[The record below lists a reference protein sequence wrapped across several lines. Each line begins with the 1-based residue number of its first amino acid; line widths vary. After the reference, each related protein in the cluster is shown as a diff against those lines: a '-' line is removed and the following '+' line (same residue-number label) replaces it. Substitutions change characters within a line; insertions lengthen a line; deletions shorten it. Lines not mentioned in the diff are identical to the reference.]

1 MKQPIL
7 LILILC
13 MTIQI
18 GWTQNNATTIAYIAQ
33 YKTIA
38 MKEMKRTGVP
48 ASITLAQAIVE
59 SNSGESNLAKNHNN
73 HFGIKC
79 KSDWTGAKTYQDD
92 DAKQECFRAYDAAEL
107 SFKDHSNFLKNRPNY
122 VDLFLLDPVDDTAW
136 AYGLKKA
143 GYATASDYPKKLLKI
158 IDDYELAQYNF
169 PELANEIEEEE
180 EGVKTPSDTPVNNVL
195 ADTHVKK
202 TPSDTPINNVLADT
216 PVKKTPSD
224 TPVNKV
230 LADTPV
236 NKVIVDTPVNKLI
249 VDTPV
254 NKVIIET
261 PVKTLNK
268 PLGIAQKNSNDSLA
282 TLPVVALDTIKKEVI
297 IAVQTTKKEPVK
309 IDTAKA
315 TTMTQPILPKQ
326 PTYNYPEVKFRINQV
341 PVILGKENMSFI
353 EIALKYN
360 LPLYKLF
367 EYNEIEASNL
377 LERDQLIFLASK
389 KKIGATSFH
398 TVKYNT
404 SLHEISQLEGVQL
417 SALKLYNPQLT
428 DSIKEGTQV
437 LMFKEKE
444 NSTVIKKDN
453 SLLFNKRK
461 K

>member
-1 MKQPIL
+1 ML
-7 LILILC
+7 TLW
-13 MTIQI
+13 TAIQT
-18 GWTQNNATTIAYIAQ
+18 GWAQNNSTTIAYIAQ

-180 EGVKTPSDTPVNNVL
+180 APVN
-195 ADTHVKK
+195 K
-202 TPSDTPINNVLADT
+202 VLADT

-224 TPVNKV
+224 GPVNKV

-236 NKVIVDTPVNKLI
+236 NKVV

-254 NKVIIET
+254 NKVIVET

-282 TLPVVALDTIKKEVI
+282 PLPVVALDTIKKEVI
-297 IAVQTTKKEPVK
+297 IAVQTTKKETIK

-315 TTMTQPILPKQ
+315 TTMTEPILPKQ

-353 EIALKYN
+353 EIALKFN

-377 LERDQLIFLASK
+377 LKRDQLIFLAPK
-389 KKIGATSFH
+389 KKTGATSFH

-428 DSIKEGTQV
+428 DPIKEGTQV
-437 LMFKEKE
+437 LLFKEKE

>member
-1 MKQPIL
+1 MKQTIL
-7 LILILC
+7 LTLTLW
-13 MTIQI
+13 TAIQT
-18 GWTQNNATTIAYIAQ
+18 GWSQNNAATIAYINQ

-92 DAKQECFRAYDAAEL
+92 DAKQECFRVYDAAEL

-169 PELANEIEEEE
+169 PELENEIEVEVEE
-180 EGVKTPSDTPVNNVL
+180 
-195 ADTHVKK
+195 A
-202 TPSDTPINNVLADT
+202 
-216 PVKKTPSD
+216 PVKKTISD

-230 LADTPV
+230 L
-236 NKVIVDTPVNKLI
+236 VDM
-249 VDTPV
+249 
-254 NKVIIET
+254 

-268 PLGIAQKNSNDSLA
+268 PLGIVQMNSNESLA
-282 TLPVVALDTIKKEVI
+282 PLPSKSLPTKPLPTVQKETIT
-297 IAVQTTKKEPVK
+297 AVQTTQKEPVK
-309 IDTAKA
+309 IDTTKA
-315 TTMTQPILPKQ
+315 TTITQPVLPKQ
-326 PTYNYPEVKFRINQV
+326 STYNYPEGRFRINNV

-353 EIALKYN
+353 DIALKYN
-360 LPLYKLF
+360 VPLYKLF
-367 EYNEIEASNL
+367 EYNEIEVSNL
-377 LERDQLIFLASK
+377 LAKDQLIFLAPK
-389 KKIGATSFH
+389 KKAGATSFH
-398 TVKYNT
+398 LVKNNT
-404 SLHEISQLEGVQL
+404 SLHEMSQLEGIQL

-428 DSIKEGTQV
+428 DPVKEGTQV
-437 LMFKEKE
+437 LLFKQKD
-444 NSTVIKKDN
+444 NSPVIKKDN

>member
-59 SNSGESNLAKNHNN
+59 SNSGESNLAKKHNN

-180 EGVKTPSDTPVNNVL
+180 AS
-195 ADTHVKK
+195 A
-202 TPSDTPINNVLADT
+202 NVLADT

-224 TPVNKV
+224 TPVTNVLADTPVNKV
-230 LADTPV
+230 LVDTPV
-236 NKVIVDTPVNKLI
+236 NKVIVDTPVNKVI
-249 VDTPV
+249 IDTPV

-268 PLGIAQKNSNDSLA
+268 PLGITQKNSNDSLA

-309 IDTAKA
+309 IDTTKA

-389 KKIGATSFH
+389 KKTGATSFH

-417 SALKLYNPQLT
+417 SALKLYNPKLT
-428 DSIKEGTQV
+428 DPIKEGTQV
-437 LMFKEKE
+437 LLFKEKE

>member
-1 MKQPIL
+1 
-7 LILILC
+7 
-13 MTIQI
+13 
-18 GWTQNNATTIAYIAQ
+18 
-33 YKTIA
+33 

-92 DAKQECFRAYDAAEL
+92 DAKQECFRAYDNAEI
-107 SFKDHSNFLKNRPNY
+107 SFKDHSNFLKSRPNY

-143 GYATASDYPKKLLKI
+143 GYATAADYPKKLLKI

-169 PELANEIEEEE
+169 PELANEIEVEEE
-180 EGVKTPSDTPVNNVL
+180 EGVKTPSDGPV
-195 ADTHVKK
+195 
-202 TPSDTPINNVLADT
+202 NNVLADT

-224 TPVNKV
+224 APVNNV

-236 NKVIVDTPVNKLI
+236 NKVFVDTPVSKVI
-249 VDTPV
+249 IDTPL
-254 NKVIIET
+254 NKVIVDT

-282 TLPVVALDTIKKEVI
+282 PLPVVALDTIKKEVI
-297 IAVQTTKKEPVK
+297 IAVQATKTATVK

-315 TTMTQPILPKQ
+315 TKITQPILPKQ

-353 EIALKYN
+353 DIALKYN
-360 LPLYKLF
+360 VPLYKLF

-377 LERDQLIFLASK
+377 LNRDQLIFLALK
-389 KKIGATSFH
+389 KKTGATSFH

-428 DSIKEGTQV
+428 DPIKEGTQV
-437 LMFKEKE
+437 LLFKEKE

-453 SLLFNKRK
+453 SLLFIKRK

>member
-18 GWTQNNATTIAYIAQ
+18 GWTQNNATTIDYIAQ

-180 EGVKTPSDTPVNNVL
+180 EGVKTPSDGPV
-195 ADTHVKK
+195 
-202 TPSDTPINNVLADT
+202 NNVLADT

-224 TPVNKV
+224 TPVNNV

-236 NKVIVDTPVNKLI
+236 NNVIV
-249 VDTPV
+249 
-254 NKVIIET
+254 ET

-309 IDTAKA
+309 IDTTKA

-389 KKIGATSFH
+389 KKTGVTSFH

-437 LMFKEKE
+437 LLFKEKE

>member
-18 GWTQNNATTIAYIAQ
+18 GWTQNNATTIDYIAQ

-92 DAKQECFRAYDAAEL
+92 DAKQECFRAYEEAEL

-180 EGVKTPSDTPVNNVL
+180 AS
-195 ADTHVKK
+195 A
-202 TPSDTPINNVLADT
+202 NVLADT

-224 TPVNKV
+224 TPVNNV
-230 LADTPV
+230 LVDTPV
-236 NKVIVDTPVNKLI
+236 NKVIV
-249 VDTPV
+249 
-254 NKVIIET
+254 ET

-282 TLPVVALDTIKKEVI
+282 PLPVVALDTIKKEVI

-309 IDTAKA
+309 IDTTKA
-315 TTMTQPILPKQ
+315 TTMTKPILPKQ

-437 LMFKEKE
+437 LLFKEKE

>member
-1 MKQPIL
+1 MKQL
-7 LILILC
+7 LLLTLTLW
-13 MTIQI
+13 MVIQT
-18 GWTQNNATTIAYIAQ
+18 GWTQNNPATIAYITQ

-48 ASITLAQAIVE
+48 ASITLAQAILE

-92 DAKQECFRAYDAAEL
+92 DAKQECFRAYEAAEL

-136 AYGLKKA
+136 SYGLKKA

-169 PELANEIEEEE
+169 PELANEIEEEASA
-180 EGVKTPSDTPVNNVL
+180 KVL
-195 ADTHVKK
+195 ADTSVNK
-202 TPSDTPINNVLADT
+202 VLI
-216 PVKKTPSD
+216 D

-230 LADTPV
+230 LIDTPV
-236 NKVIVDTPVNKLI
+236 NKVLI
-249 VDTPV
+249 D
-254 NKVIIET
+254 T

-268 PLGIAQKNSNDSLA
+268 PLGIAQMNSIDNLAPLPSKSLPTKPLA
-282 TLPVVALDTIKKEVI
+282 AVQEDTIKKEVI
-297 IAVQTTKKEPVK
+297 TAVQSTQKEPVK
-309 IDTAKA
+309 IDTTRA
-315 TTMTQPILPKQ
+315 TSSTQPTVSKQ
-326 PTYNYPEVKFRINQV
+326 PTYNYPEGKFRINNV
-341 PVILGKENMSFI
+341 PVILGKENMSYI
-353 EIALKYN
+353 DIAIKYN
-360 LPLYKLF
+360 VPLYKLF
-367 EYNEIEASNL
+367 EYNDIEASNL
-377 LERDQLIFLASK
+377 LKRDQLIFLAPK
-389 KKIGATSFH
+389 KKAGATSFH
-398 TVKYNT
+398 IVKYNA

-428 DSIKEGTQV
+428 EPVKEGTQV
-437 LMFKEKE
+437 LLFKQKD
-444 NSTVIKKDN
+444 NSPVIKKDN